1 MKNESAD
8 LGLDC
13 FRAFGRVEQSADFNG
28 AAQIDIQAKKIFM
41 GHLDKSIKVQSCQK
55 PNKNDMLSMSIY
67 FVSQK

>member
-1 MKNESAD
+1 MSHCVQNFVYREYY
-8 LGLDC
+8 LD
-13 FRAFGRVEQSADFNG
+13 RVEQSADFNG

-41 GHLDKSIKVQSCQK
+41 GHLYKSIKVQSCQK